1 MEKRG
6 GGGTISGGLGLKRFS
21 LPCAGSNIICL
32 LRKNV
37 FGLPG

>member
-1 MEKRG
+1 MEKRGG
-6 GGGTISGGLGLKRFS
+6 GGGTISGGPKRFS
-21 LPCAGSNIICL
+21 LPCAGSNIIRL